1 MTRIPAP
8 VLIALM
14 MTFAVCARSAPS
26 EQERL
31 PPEAQAGNYVGSDVM
46 IPMRDGVKLH
56 AEIWRP
62 RGDTSK
68 LPILM
73 QRSPYGFGLSRVKR
87 SMDAEF
93 KELAQEGF
101 IFVLEDIRGR
111 FGSEGEFVMLRPKTT
126 AKDGVDESTDT
137 YDSISW
143 LIKSLPNNNG
153 KVGVFGV
160 SYLGWTTAMA
170 TVNAHPALKAV
181 SVQASPEDMFIG
193 DDFHHNGAFRLQYAW
208 EYAAALETDGR
219 TLNSFDFKNED
230 PYSWYLKQDDL
241 AMLDQRALGRRLPS
255 WQNFVE
261 HPNYDA
267 FWRSGVTSAL
277 MPAPVKIPNLIVAGW
292 WDQEDFYGPVTIYK
306 RQRRHDPQHRNYL
319 VIGPW
324 NHGGW
329 VRDAGNK
336 YGPLDFGSD
345 TGSYFRANMETPWFK
360 YWLKGEGKLEQPG
373 AFIFETG
380 SDEWRRFDAWPPR
393 EGIVKRRLYL
403 HPNGKLSFDAPAAA
417 DSPADHYVS
426 DPSNP
431 VPYRARPI
439 ATTFSAD
446 GAWRVWLADDQA
458 PFAQRADVLSWQTD
472 VLQNDVTIRGDV
484 AAQLYASTTG
494 TDADWVVKLID
505 VYPADETAAPAMRGR
520 QLMIAND
527 VYRGRFRSGFE
538 HPAALAANQVLAYS
552 IDLHS
557 ASHVFKKGHRIAV
570 QVQSTWFPLIDRN
583 PQTFLPSIFDA
594 HAADFKAQTH
604 NVYHSLQYPSAIL
617 VDIADAA
624 KHTN

>member
-1 MTRIPAP
+1 MTRIP
-8 VLIALM
+8 LIALV
-14 MTFAVCARSAPS
+14 MTFAVCARAAPS

-31 PPEAQAGNYVGSDVM
+31 PPDAQAGNYVGSDVM

-73 QRSPYGFGLSRVKR
+73 QRSPYGFGLSKVKR

-111 FGSEGEFVMLRPKTT
+111 LGSAGEFVMLRPKTT

-170 TVNAHPALKAV
+170 TVGAHPALKAV

-219 TLNSFDFKNED
+219 TLNAFDFKKED

-241 AMLDQRALGRRLPS
+241 ATLDQRALGSRLPS
-255 WQNFVE
+255 WQNFVA

-267 FWRSGVTSAL
+267 FWRSAVTSAV
-277 MPAPVKIPNLIVAGW
+277 MPATVKTPNLIVAGW

-306 RQRRHDPQHRNYL
+306 RQQQHDPQHRNYL

-329 VRDAGNK
+329 ARDAGNK

-345 TGSYFRANMETPWFK
+345 TGSFFRANMETPWFK
-360 YWLKGEGKLEQPG
+360 YWLKGEGKLDQPG
-373 AFIFETG
+373 AYIFETG
-380 SDEWRRFDAWPPR
+380 SDEWHRYDAWPPLQ
-393 EGIVKRRLYL
+393 GVTKKPLYL
-403 HPNGKLSFDAPAAA
+403 HANGGLSFQPPTASET
-417 DSPADHYVS
+417 DSEHFIS
-426 DPSNP
+426 DPASP
-431 VPYRARPI
+431 VPYRVRPI
-439 ATTFSAD
+439 ASLDSQDA
-446 GAWRVWLADDQA
+446 AWTVWLADDQS
-458 PFAQRADVLSWQTD
+458 PFAKRPDVLSWQSD
-472 VLQNDVTIRGDV
+472 VLQEDVTIRGNV
-484 AAQLYASTTG
+484 AAELYASTTG

-505 VYPADETAAPAMRGR
+505 VYDDAAAPAMRGR
-520 QLMIAND
+520 ELMIAND

-538 HPAALAANQVLAYS
+538 HPAALAANQVLEYT
-552 IDLHS
+552 IDL
-557 ASHVFKKGHRIAV
+557 
-570 QVQSTWFPLIDRN
+570 
-583 PQTFLPSIFDA
+583 
-594 HAADFKAQTH
+594 
-604 NVYHSLQYPSAIL
+604 
-617 VDIADAA
+617 
-624 KHTN
+624 